1 MIDEKAYL
9 CRLLTETVGDV
20 GCGVSC
26 SDAEIFKEDG
36 EWKLFMEG
44 FMEPWPMGKSVEE
57 FEANLREYTSQGF
70 GLS

>member
-1 MIDEKAYL
+1 MIDEKQHL
-9 CRLLTETVGDV
+9 CQLLSEMLEDT

-26 SDAEIFKEDG
+26 SDAEIYKEDG

-44 FMEPWPMGKSVEE
+44 FMEPWPMGKTVEA
-57 FEANLREYTSQGF
+57 FEANLRDYASQGF

>member
-1 MIDEKAYL
+1 MIDEKQHL
-9 CRLLTETVGDV
+9 CQLLTDIVGDV

-26 SDAEIFKEDG
+26 TDAEIFKEDG

-44 FMEPWPMGKSVEE
+44 FMAPWPMGKTVEE